1 MSNFST
7 SELKPH
13 YHKAVIDWQQKNFPD
28 YNYLV
33 KAWEKHW
40 KSVPPIQMSAK
51 VGELKDAVIEHG
63 ARRGQPKIEHARE
76 MSGNMFY
83 TACDIIKAQCS
94 TELGSI
100 QQHRMTIDQAISD
113 EHRHS
118 ILRIMAEELR
128 HGYQMFWVLD
138 HDADWSPGGHDD
150 VAKQTIEGLLA
161 EELGT
166 HVLDAFNIEFTSIL
180 DNMVYAT
187 IIDLVGKYQLSMQQV
202 FSYAPMARSMGPML
216 VEENYHMG
224 SGRKFLREVAIQ
236 AAQGKGAHT
245 LDDLSRAFRIWYA
258 RGLEMFGN
266 ETGGTTALNFG
277 FKDKDNATSQAE
289 YRAEVEGIVDA
300 LNAAAIEVWKPGIN
314 PADARGLAALIR
326 ETHEPQQGIKP
337 EQLVQLPHRGF
348 YRRRGNEQYMY
359 RSWDVLGRK
368 LGEGGQDLDAA
379 AYRKYLEGVL
389 PASYLKTRDFAD
401 HLKHYADWQSG
412 AAGGAKLF

>member
-1 MSNFST
+1 MSNFT
-7 SELKPH
+7 TAELKPH
-13 YHKAVIDWQQKNFPD
+13 YHKAVLDWQLKNFPD
-28 YNYLV
+28 FAYITRV
-33 KAWEKHW
+33 WAQHW
-40 KSVPPIQMSAK
+40 KSVPVVSLSAK
-51 VGELKDAVIEHG
+51 IGDMKSGEIEYG
-63 ARRGQPKIEHARE
+63 ARKGQPKIEHARE

-100 QQHRMTIDQAISD
+100 QQHRLTLDKAISD

-138 HDADWSPGGHDD
+138 NDPDWSPGGHDD

-216 VEENYHMG
+216 IEENYHMG
-224 SGRKFLREVAIQ
+224 SGRKFLREIVVA
-236 AAQGKGAHT
+236 AAQGKGKFSM
-245 LDDLSRAFRIWYA
+245 DDLSRAFAVWFA
-258 RGLEMFGN
+258 RGLEMFGG
-266 ETGGTTALNFG
+266 ETGGFTAVGFG
-277 FKDKDNATSQAE
+277 FKDKDNAVSQGE

-300 LNAAAIEVWKPGIN
+300 LNAAAIEIWKPGIN
-314 PADARGLAALIR
+314 AADARGLAALIR
-326 ETHEPQQGIKP
+326 ETREPQQGIKP
-337 EQLVQLPHRGF
+337 EQLIHLAHRSF
-348 YRRRGNEQYMY
+348 YRRRGNEQFNY
-359 RSWDVLGRK
+359 RSWDVNGALLAENGR
-368 LGEGGQDLDAA
+368 DLATP
-379 AYRKYLEGVL
+379 AYRKYLESVL
-389 PASYLKTRDFAD
+389 PASYVKTKDFAD
-401 HLKHYADWQSG
+401 HLGHYDSFQSG
-412 AAGGAKLF
+412 TGGGAKLF